1 MIQQPIDSKLNMAVS
16 AACDSKWGWQQVW
29 PVLIVVIPCLLL
41 NMGGDPVRQALEY
54 DRSAILHGQL
64 WRVFTG
70 NFVHLG
76 WGHVG
81 EDMTGY
87 VLLYLLLKDVF
98 PGWRCPLL
106 VVLGSL
112 GVGIGILLGDP
123 GLRWYMGV
131 SGALNTLW
139 IAGAMLLMQQRDWIG
154 WVLGV
159 FLSLKLIYEQLQ
171 GPLPWSVATTGG
183 PVAVDSHLYGAFTGV
198 ILGLVIVVWKRRI
211 EHTPQL

>member
-1 MIQQPIDSKLNMAVS
+1 MTLPTTRSS
-16 AACDSKWGWQQVW
+16 RWSWQQLW
-29 PVLIVVIPCLLL
+29 PMLIIVVPCLLL

-54 DRSAILHGQL
+54 DRSAILHGQV

-76 WGHVG
+76 WEHVG
-81 EDMTGY
+81 EDMAGY
-87 VLLYLLLKDVF
+87 VLLYLLLEDVL

-106 VVLGSL
+106 VLLGSL

-123 GLRWYMGV
+123 GLQWYMGV

-139 IAGAMLLMQQRDWIG
+139 IAGAMLLMRQRDWIG
-154 WVLGV
+154 WLLAV

-171 GPLPWSVATTGG
+171 GPLPWSVSTTGG
-183 PVAVDSHLYGAFTGV
+183 PVAVDAHLYGTFAGV
-198 ILGLVIVVWKRRI
+198 ILGLAILAWRRRT
-211 EHTPQL
+211 ERMPQL

>member
-1 MIQQPIDSKLNMAVS
+1 MTLPTARSSIWN
-16 AACDSKWGWQQVW
+16 WQRLW
-29 PVLIVVIPCLLL
+29 PMLVIVLPCLLL
-41 NMGGDPVRQALEY
+41 NIGGDPVRQALEFN
-54 DRSAILHGQL
+54 RLAILHGQL

-76 WGHVG
+76 WGHLG
-81 EDMTGY
+81 EDMAGY
-87 VLLYLLLKDVF
+87 VLLWLLLEDVL

-139 IAGAMLLMQQRDWIG
+139 IAGAMLLMRQRDWIG
-154 WVLGV
+154 WVLAV

-171 GPLPWSVATTGG
+171 GPLPWSVTTTGG

-198 ILGLVIVVWKRRI
+198 ILGVVILVWKRRI
-211 EHTPQL
+211 DQMPQL

>member
-1 MIQQPIDSKLNMAVS
+1 MAVS

-198 ILGLVIVVWKRRI
+198 ILGLVVVVWKRRI

>member
-1 MIQQPIDSKLNMAVS
+1 MTVP
-16 AACDSKWGWQQVW
+16 AARSSNWDWQRLW
-29 PVLIVVIPCLLL
+29 PMLVIVVPCLLL

-54 DRSAILHGQL
+54 DRSAILDGQV

-81 EDMTGY
+81 EDMAGY
-87 VLLYLLLKDVF
+87 VLLYLLLEDVL

-112 GVGIGILLGDP
+112 GVGIGILLMDQE
-123 GLRWYMGV
+123 LRWYMGV

-139 IAGAMLLMQQRDWIG
+139 IAGAMLLMRQRDWVG
-154 WVLGV
+154 WVLAV
-159 FLSLKLIYEQLQ
+159 FLSLKLIYEQMQ

-198 ILGLVIVVWKRRI
+198 ILGVVILARKRRI
-211 EHTPQL
+211 EHRPQL

>member
-198 ILGLVIVVWKRRI
+198 ILGLVVVVWKRRI